1 MTSSARVPAAGTL
14 DVQSFINAQPL
25 SLYQCRIVLLC
36 FLIVFLDGL
45 DTAAMG
51 FIAPALT
58 QDWGIDR
65 ASLGP
70 VMSAALIGMVF
81 GALGSG
87 PLADRFGRKG
97 VLVVAV
103 FLFGLFSLI
112 SAYSSNLDQLLVL
125 RLLTGIG
132 LGAAMPNATTLLS
145 EYTPERLKS
154 LLVTSMFCG
163 FNLGMAA
170 GGFVSAK
177 LIPAYGWHSLLLLG
191 GVLPLLLAAVLLVWL
206 PESARFLVVRNRG
219 ADKVKQ
225 VLAPIAPAEVVAA
238 RDFSVPEQKTVQSRN
253 VFKVIFA
260 GTYSA
265 GTLLLWLTYFMGLVI
280 VYLLTS
286 WLPTLMRDAGASMEQ
301 AAFIGALFQLGG
313 VLSSVAVGWAMD
325 RFNPHKVIGIF
336 YCLAGGVRLFRRPE
350 PGHRDAAGDPGAGR
364 RHVRE
369 RRAVGHAVPGGALL
383 PDPGARHRGVL
394 DARHRPLRRHPWRL
408 DRCDTA
414 GPGLELRAGADRL
427 DGARGHRHGGRAGQ
441 GPGESRRRHLT
452 GVSEGAAMHD
462 RGPSASRHRW
472 LGDTRHSVGYPG
484 VKRMNGR

>member
-1 MTSSARVPAAGTL
+1 MTSSAHVPAAGTL

-65 ASLGP
+65 SSLGP

-103 FLFGLFSLI
+103 FLFGLFSLM
-112 SAYSSNLDQLLVL
+112 SAYSSNLEELMAL

-163 FNLGMAA
+163 FNLGMAS

-219 ADKVKQ
+219 ADKVKR
-225 VLAPIAPAEVVAA
+225 VLAPIAPSEVVAA

-253 VFKVIFA
+253 VFKVIFS

-336 YCLAGGVRLFRRPE
+336 YCLAGVFAYFVGQSLGTVTLLATLVL
-350 PGHRDAAGDPGAGR
+350 AAGMCVNGAQS
-364 RHVRE
+364 
-369 RRAVGHAVPGGALL
+369 AMPSLA
-383 PDPGARHRGVL
+383 ARFY
-394 DARHRPLRRHPWRL
+394 P
-408 DRCDTA
+408 TQ
-414 GPGLELRAGADRL
+414 
-427 DGARGHRHGGRAGQ
+427 GRA
-441 GPGESRRRHLT
+441 T
-452 GVSEGAAMHD
+452 GVSWMLGIGRFGAI
-462 RGPSASRHRW
+462 
-472 LGDTRHSVGYPG
+472 LGAWIGATLLGLGWNFEQVLTALIVPAAIATAAVVIKGLVSHADAT
-484 VKRMNGR
+484 

>member
-1 MTSSARVPAAGTL
+1 MTSSAHVPAAGTL

-25 SLYQCRIVLLC
+25 SMYQCRIVLLC

-103 FLFGLFSLI
+103 FLFGLFSLL
-112 SAYSSNLDQLLVL
+112 SAYSSNLEQLMAL

-163 FNLGMAA
+163 FNLGMAS

-191 GVLPLLLAAVLLVWL
+191 GVLPLLLAVVLLVWL

-219 ADKVKQ
+219 ADKVKR
-225 VLAPIAPAEVVAA
+225 VLAPIAPSEVVAA

-253 VFKVIFA
+253 VFKVIFS

-336 YCLAGGVRLFRRPE
+336 YCLAGVFAYFVGQSLGTVTLLATLVL
-350 PGHRDAAGDPGAGR
+350 AAGMCVNGAQS
-364 RHVRE
+364 
-369 RRAVGHAVPGGALL
+369 AMPSLA
-383 PDPGARHRGVL
+383 ARFY
-394 DARHRPLRRHPWRL
+394 P
-408 DRCDTA
+408 TQ
-414 GPGLELRAGADRL
+414 
-427 DGARGHRHGGRAGQ
+427 GRA
-441 GPGESRRRHLT
+441 T
-452 GVSEGAAMHD
+452 GVSWMLGIGRFGAI
-462 RGPSASRHRW
+462 
-472 LGDTRHSVGYPG
+472 LGAWIGATLLGLGWNFEQVLTALMVPAAIATAAVVIKGLVSHADAT
-484 VKRMNGR
+484 

>member
-1 MTSSARVPAAGTL
+1 MTSPAHLPSAGTL
-14 DVQSFINAQPL
+14 DVQAFINAQPL
-25 SLYQCRIVLLC
+25 TAYQWRIVLLC

-87 PLADRFGRKG
+87 PMADRFGRKL
-97 VLVVAV
+97 VLVTAV

-112 SAYSSNLDQLLVL
+112 SAFSANIEQLLVL
-125 RLLTGIG
+125 RFLTGLG

-163 FNLGMAA
+163 FNLGMAS

-177 LIPAYGWHSLLLLG
+177 MIPAFGWHSLLLLG
-191 GVLPLLLAAVLLVWL
+191 GLLPLALAVVLLLWL
-206 PESARFLVVRNRG
+206 PESARFLVVRNKG
-219 ADKVKQ
+219 ADKVRQ
-225 VLAPIAPAEVVAA
+225 VLAPIAPGEVAVASG
-238 RDFSVPEQKTVQSRN
+238 FSVPEQKTVQSRN
-253 VFKVIFA
+253 VFQVIFS

-286 WLPTLMRDAGASMEQ
+286 WLPTLMRDSGASMEH
-301 AAFIGALFQLGG
+301 AAFIGALFQFGG
-313 VLSSVAVGWAMD
+313 VLSAVGVGWAMD

-336 YCLAGGVRLFRRPE
+336 YLLAGVFAYCVGQSLGEVTLLATLVLLAGMCVNGAQSAMPSL
-350 PGHRDAAGDPGAGR
+350 AARFYP
-364 RHVRE
+364 
-369 RRAVGHAVPGGALL
+369 
-383 PDPGARHRGVL
+383 
-394 DARHRPLRRHPWRL
+394 
-408 DRCDTA
+408 TQ
-414 GPGLELRAGADRL
+414 
-427 DGARGHRHGGRAGQ
+427 GRA
-441 GPGESRRRHLT
+441 T
-452 GVSEGAAMHD
+452 GVSWMLGIGRFGAI
-462 RGPSASRHRW
+462 
-472 LGDTRHSVGYPG
+472 LGAWIGATLLGLGWNFEQVLTALVVPAAIATTAVIIKGLVSHADAT
-484 VKRMNGR
+484 

>member
-1 MTSSARVPAAGTL
+1 MTSSAQLPATGTL

-25 SLYQCRIVLLC
+25 SRYQWRIVLLC

-87 PLADRFGRKG
+87 PLADRFGRKL
-97 VLVVAV
+97 VLVGAV
-103 FLFGLFSLI
+103 FLFGLFSLL
-112 SAYSSNLDQLLVL
+112 SAYSGNVEQLVL
-125 RLLTGIG
+125 LRFLTGLG

-163 FNLGMAA
+163 FNLGMAC

-177 LIPAYGWHSLLLLG
+177 LIPAFGWHSLLLLG
-191 GVLPLLLAAVLLVWL
+191 CLLPLLLALVLLVWL

-219 ADKVKQ
+219 ADKVRK
-225 VLAPIAPAEVVAA
+225 VLAPIAPAQVALA
-238 RDFSVPEQKTVQSRN
+238 GDFSVPEQNIVQSRN
-253 VFKVIFA
+253 VLKVVFSGA
-260 GTYSA
+260 YSA

-286 WLPTLMRDAGASMEQ
+286 WLPTLMRDGGASMEQ
-301 AAFIGALFQLGG
+301 AAFIGALFQFGG
-313 VLSSVAVGWAMD
+313 VLSAVGVGWAMD
-325 RFNPHKVIGIF
+325 RYNPHKVIGCF
-336 YCLAGGVRLFRRPE
+336 YLLAGVFAYCVGQSLGEVTLLATLVLLAGMCINGAQSAMPSL
-350 PGHRDAAGDPGAGR
+350 AARFYP
-364 RHVRE
+364 
-369 RRAVGHAVPGGALL
+369 
-383 PDPGARHRGVL
+383 
-394 DARHRPLRRHPWRL
+394 
-408 DRCDTA
+408 TQ
-414 GPGLELRAGADRL
+414 
-427 DGARGHRHGGRAGQ
+427 GRA
-441 GPGESRRRHLT
+441 T
-452 GVSEGAAMHD
+452 GVSWMLGIGRFGAILGAWA
-462 RGPSASRHRW
+462 GATLLGLGWNFEQVLTALVVPAAIASVAVVIKGLVSHA
-472 LGDTRHSVGYPG
+472 DAT
-484 VKRMNGR
+484 